1 MKITTALLK
10 AADSTNTDEYYDS
23 ILEMMNQY
31 SEAYEINTPLR
42 VAHFLSQIGHESK
55 FKIVEENGNYSAK
68 RMREFFGCRG
78 GQRSYN
84 AAQDECTAGRLREKL
99 WTEESKYARNAQNL
113 FSYVYASRLGNGD
126 EVSGDGH
133 KYRGRGMMQLTG
145 KTNYS
150 QFTASHNQKNPN
162 DPRDFVANP
171 ELLVSNRQYGIESA
185 FYFWDARSLNAIAD
199 SDNVRNVTIAIN
211 GALNGLADREARLQ
225 RVKKALGI

>member
-23 ILEMMNQY
+23 IVEMMNQY

-55 FKIVEENGNYSAK
+55 FKIVEESGNYSAK
-68 RMREFFGCRG
+68 RMREVFGCKG
-78 GQRSYN
+78 GAENYN
-84 AAQDECTAGRLREKL
+84 AAQDECIAGRLREKL
-99 WTEESKYARNAQNL
+99 WTEESKYARNAKNL
-113 FSYVYASRLGNGD
+113 LSYVYALRLGNGD
-126 EVSGDGH
+126 EASSEGH

-171 ELLVSNRQYGIESA
+171 DLLVTDRQYGIESA

-199 SDNVRNVTIAIN
+199 TDNVRDVTIAIN
-211 GALNGLADREARLQ
+211 GGLNGLSDRKARLQ
-225 RVKKALGI
+225 RVKQALGI